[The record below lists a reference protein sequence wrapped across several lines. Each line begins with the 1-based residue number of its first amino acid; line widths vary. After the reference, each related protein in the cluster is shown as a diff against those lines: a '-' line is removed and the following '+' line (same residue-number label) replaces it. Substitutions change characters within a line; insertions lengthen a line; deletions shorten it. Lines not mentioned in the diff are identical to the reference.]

1 MQLRRPRDAVRAG
14 GRAAGGAG
22 GLEGVAGE
30 PADLPVGAR
39 AGGGWG
45 TATPWLVV
53 QPGKG
58 PVVGGGRRKRSIR
71 AVDLTD
77 AAMSGLL
84 SPTSPPE
91 LPVYNHQILSFNR
104 TLSLVYK
111 VI

>member
-22 GLEGVAGE
+22 GLEGVVGE

-58 PVVGGGRRKRSIR
+58 PVVGRGGRRGAVY
-71 AVDLTD
+71 AVDLIWPD
-77 AAMSGLL
+77 RSG
-84 SPTSPPE
+84 TSEADPGRHVDVGLKRPD
-91 LPVYNHQILSFNR
+91 LQVTLARIWPVG
-104 TLSLVYK
+104 
-111 VI
+111 